1 MSYSLTP
8 YGSLF
13 DDSNDWLIHDPFR
26 NQVFKNVKNHNGQDL
41 TKAISPLLA
50 MDIIETEKEYKIHAD
65 LPGVDP
71 ADLELT
77 VENNSILMKAE
88 RKSEH
93 ETTTDTVHRL
103 ERSYGSV
110 SRRLLLP
117 KNADMSQAETRFVNG
132 VLTVTVPKHAE
143 VPATSR
149 KLAINTTA

>member
-8 YGSLF
+8 FRSFF
-13 DDSNDWLIHDPFR
+13 DDSNEWIVHDPFR
-26 NQVFKNVKNHNGQDL
+26 SKVYKDMRSHNGQDL
-41 TKAISPLLA
+41 TKQVSPLLA
-50 MDIIETEKEYKIHAD
+50 MDIVETENEYKILAD

-117 KNADMSQAETRFVNG
+117 KNADMSLAQTHFAHG

-143 VPATSR
+143 VPPTSR
-149 KLAINTTA
+149 KLTINTA